1 MTIEFMLDKEENENL
16 RETRDSKKLVDSSGV
31 E

>member
-1 MTIEFMLDKEENENL
+1 MTIEFMLDKEKNENL
-16 RETRDSKKLVDSSGV
+16 REMRDSKKLVDSSGV